1 MFDRFLLEFLEN
13 WNTKLRR
20 KPLVLRGA
28 RQTGKS
34 TLIRLFARKHNLR
47 LNEINLERNLF
58 LDEIFKSLNME
69 MIINEL
75 EAVTG
80 SNLQEDSSILFLDEI
95 QATPHA
101 LQALRYFYEDI
112 PEMRVISAG
121 SLLEFVLS
129 DHSFSMPVGRIEYLH
144 LGPMTFKEFLHVL
157 QPDLLQYI
165 EKFNFSK
172 TIPCSA
178 HNQLEE
184 KFKLYCLIGGMPE
197 AVLAYEQTGSLVQVA
212 DVQKSIAD
220 TYFDDFSKYGRQVD
234 TLLMQQLFHFIP
246 RALGT
251 KVKYSNIAR
260 EKKARDVKKIIDLLI
275 NARVC
280 HKVYHTHGDGVPLF
294 AGIKQNI
301 YKLIFMD
308 IGIVNYICGNNY
320 SDLKTMLTSKSIN
333 QGGLAEQ
340 FAGQHLL
347 SLINQAPILFYW
359 LRQGKSSNAEVD
371 YIISH
376 GSRVYPVE
384 VKSGKSG
391 SLKSLQQFVLEKK
404 IDTAV
409 RFDLNPPSVQD
420 ATCLAATGRG
430 SKRINYKLI
439 SLPLY
444 MVEEIFRVIDILEN
458 E

>member
-1 MFDRFLLEFLEN
+1 M
-13 WNTKLRR
+13 RR

-294 AGIKQNI
+294 AGIKQKYTN
-301 YKLIFMD
+301 
-308 IGIVNYICGNNY
+308 
-320 SDLKTMLTSKSIN
+320 
-333 QGGLAEQ
+333 
-340 FAGQHLL
+340 
-347 SLINQAPILFYW
+347 
-359 LRQGKSSNAEVD
+359 
-371 YIISH
+371 
-376 GSRVYPVE
+376 
-384 VKSGKSG
+384 
-391 SLKSLQQFVLEKK
+391 
-404 IDTAV
+404 
-409 RFDLNPPSVQD
+409 
-420 ATCLAATGRG
+420 
-430 SKRINYKLI
+430 
-439 SLPLY
+439 
-444 MVEEIFRVIDILEN
+444 
-458 E
+458 